1 MLSRASA
8 TWRLFLYQCRA
19 DTVMQLFEVVR
30 STPVSFPGEVPASAA
45 LQDLL
50 LGMLE
55 KVGRACFR
63 F

>member
-1 MLSRASA
+1 
-8 TWRLFLYQCRA
+8 
-19 DTVMQLFEVVR
+19 MQLFEVVR